1 MRRSAAKRP
10 EEIVIHLEIVLPLP
24 NAVAFGT
31 REKEFLQ
38 LVARFVSRF
47 IVGKSRL
54 VVAPPFV
61 GERKLDSG
69 EHLPALFVEAD
80 LATRGAEGPPS
91 ATQARPP
98 VAE

>member
-69 EHLPALFVEAD
+69 EHLPALFVDQPEQSVRRTAIAKAVD
-80 LATRGAEGPPS
+80 VCC
-91 ATQARPP
+91 Q
-98 VAE
+98 